1 MEVLKLL
8 TLISFAIFLVIVPEN
23 IGSSPK
29 QTLLKRLLRQQ
40 ITNDVKV
47 SANEAAKILA
57 VRRTLTNT
65 ELVSHAL
72 NINTTPLKILAY
84 FRFEQFS
91 GSSTNSPTGL
101 L

>member
-23 IGSSPK
+23 IGSSPQ
-29 QTLLKRLLRQQ
+29 QTLLERLLRQQ

-57 VRRTLTNT
+57 VLRTLADA
-65 ELVSHAL
+65 ELVSHPL
-72 NINTTPLKILAY
+72 NINTIPVKINGYIKYSNPQL
-84 FRFEQFS
+84 
-91 GSSTNSPTGL
+91 N
-101 L
+101 